1 MIHVYLIII
10 SNFCQIVFQNQ
21 QQKSLSMVP
30 SESCKIIKYDK
41 PFIVVNYRI
50 CWILRRHYLKTYLYK
65 INSFCVLSDCLI

>member
-30 SESCKIIKYDK
+30 SESGKIIKYDK
-41 PFIVVNYRI
+41 PFVDVIRFK
-50 CWILRRHYLKTYLYK
+50 L
-65 INSFCVLSDCLI
+65 